1 MYNKKVNNI
10 LHKNSYRDKV
20 IMYYV
25 FVCNRT
31 SYDYVYG
38 NREQLIAGDILET
51 YYLMIKYN
59 VVKQVPYVS
68 AAST

>member
-1 MYNKKVNNI
+1 
-10 LHKNSYRDKV
+10 
-20 IMYYV
+20 MYYV

-31 SYDYVYG
+31 AYERI
-38 NREQLIAGDILET
+38 NMETREQLIAADILAT